1 MGIRLK
7 SFVDQVRR
15 LPTRSRLV
23 LIAIAL
29 PGIALLTLG
38 SGGLAVT
45 LVAAAVRLLRDGVAH
60 QEAVLVFAAGSALA
74 LLTAVLIFLTAVLGY
89 WALNGCA
96 SLLHRE

>member
-23 LIAIAL
+23 LIAIAF